1 MSCKKFCYYRKTRL
15 TEDSECLTPALE
27 IFTRAHRLLKNFMD
41 LYKIHEG
48 KCCGVNYD
56 TVPLH
61 GALDI
66 VATAMTSIVCGNVKK
81 GSQRSGLFRNMF
93 PCVRCQ
99 DMEVLPEEI
108 VRKVDIIMTCLE
120 RCCAIENITRRI
132 KDVLCILER
141 LAPCA
146 MSEKFQTLSLLL
158 KEIMRKLIC
167 CGQDLEEPF
176 GNTQTKL
183 ILNLVNNFIR
193 DWSEKRS
200 GSRPCLRIC
209 RFCDRV
215 VNETTRQWGTFCCNE
230 AKKFHDIRIEWI
242 LRQSITSDASKDEA
256 IDWRPKSKSSRNER
270 FDDDSRTYA
279 SVEISRA
286 VDVTDYDDSSA
297 RFDER
302 TSVKENLE
310 SPDRTIKHRS
320 AGEIGETRRAEA
332 EVFSKKTKI
341 ERYDDSSREWDKFD
355 RAEGRDLTKTAAG
368 TLEGKMRG
376 KIKRNRDI
384 DRTGEYPIT
393 PDGREE
399 RDDVPYKSKLDK
411 IRGSRGLRDTNEE
424 RAAAGKM
431 KKIKRDAKYL
441 SQKRLEYTEF
451 SETESEATGVHR
463 SREGDKGVSVITKK
477 SPKERRKNKLHGH
490 TLVENERKKMVEKTT
505 DTDIE
510 EKTTGRRNRKKPRT
524 EEDIELN
531 EMTDTSERK
540 EADGRKKKK
549 ADAFDN
555 GKKVVSYTF
564 DKEDKV
570 LKSGGTQDGR
580 SSNERNETESILT
593 KKHRDVKRGVSSA
606 EDKSTLDSEN
616 QNKKETSKSSKKEH
630 RRSGSDRTEDNSSKT
645 YGSRYHKKRAIFSDI
660 QIDDRSPIEYQ
671 LSNQHFVKLGW
682 TVLPVAKTMRKIIQY
697 RAKPSKPG
705 LDWFGKHK
713 LNGRMYYDDEARIFV
728 NFHTG
733 GSAEVFYPNGEM
745 AIKLQ
750 RPQNRKCNYRSKVS
764 TCFDWNR

>member
-1 MSCKKFCYYRKTRL
+1 M
-15 TEDSECLTPALE
+15 
-27 IFTRAHRLLKNFMD
+27 
-41 LYKIHEG
+41 
-48 KCCGVNYD
+48 
-56 TVPLH
+56 
-61 GALDI
+61 
-66 VATAMTSIVCGNVKK
+66 
-81 GSQRSGLFRNMF
+81 
-93 PCVRCQ
+93 
-99 DMEVLPEEI
+99 
-108 VRKVDIIMTCLE
+108 
-120 RCCAIENITRRI
+120 
-132 KDVLCILER
+132 
-141 LAPCA
+141 
-146 MSEKFQTLSLLL
+146 
-158 KEIMRKLIC
+158 
-167 CGQDLEEPF
+167 
-176 GNTQTKL
+176 
-183 ILNLVNNFIR
+183 
-193 DWSEKRS
+193 
-200 GSRPCLRIC
+200 
-209 RFCDRV
+209 
-215 VNETTRQWGTFCCNE
+215 
-230 AKKFHDIRIEWI
+230 
-242 LRQSITSDASKDEA
+242 
-256 IDWRPKSKSSRNER
+256 
-270 FDDDSRTYA
+270 
-279 SVEISRA
+279 SRA

-302 TSVKENLE
+302 TSVKEKLE

-320 AGEIGETRRAEA
+320 AGEISETRRAEA

-341 ERYDDSSREWDKFD
+341 ERYDDSSRKWDKFD
-355 RAEGRDLTKTAAG
+355 RVEGRDLTKTAAG

-451 SETESEATGVHR
+451 SETESEGTGVHR
-463 SREGDKGVSVITKK
+463 SREGDKGVPVITEK

-490 TLVENERKKMVEKTT
+490 TLPENEGKKMVEKTT

-524 EEDIELN
+524 EEDIELD
-531 EMTDTSERK
+531 ETTDTGERK
-540 EADGRKKKK
+540 EADRRKKKK
-549 ADAFDN
+549 ADGFDN
-555 GKKVVSYTF
+555 EKKVVSYTF

-580 SSNERNETESILT
+580 SSNERNETESMLT

-606 EDKSTLDSEN
+606 EDKSTLDSGS
-616 QNKKETSKSSKKEH
+616 QNKKETSKSSKKQH

-645 YGSRYHKKRAIFSDI
+645 NGSRYRKKRAIFSDI

-705 LDWFGKHK
+705 LDWFRRHR
-713 LNGRMYYDDEARIFV
+713 LDGRTYYDDEARIFV
-728 NFHTG
+728 NFHTD
-733 GSAEVFYPNGEM
+733 GSAEVFYPNGAM

-750 RPQNRKCNYRSKVS
+750 RPQNRKYDIYTVFSPEGKDCMGVKRDSQIVAVFDTVGNGAVFNEDGATRLSYNQIGGIWRDNPTGVPLTWKWDICEKKSITKIVYLEKSAMRIEKLLNLAERRILKSSASVKASTSPASPRNKEKKVEELKPVVPEHDDEEEEVESGYVEEKKQIRPGDTYHFRPIHLNVNDYVGLKIFNRTNIILRFLADKKSIRIQLGTVLNLNEEVESYFVDTSLKHGMLKCKFEELLPSRLKLDSCMDDIAEKIQKVRRSARYRELMMAKYRPLLRVWKMSG
-764 TCFDWNR
+764 TRCRPR